1 MKYII
6 LLLILFSIFI
16 LFNSSIKEG
25 NKTST
30 DIKKEIAIL
39 KATSEDVGFD
49 SGFYET
55 RAAETEEQKQTR
67 EKNEAKLAK
76 KADFTKAVNDF
87 NVEYHDPP
95 EVIAKNEDIEFGS
108 VWVYDP
114 IAKKKIA
121 IKRPAMQSNFTYY
134 EPDTYKYGASTYVPS
149 YTDSVLLSR
158 SNNYIGDYIFNDEY
172 EKTKAKQEQ
181 QLISKG
187 NAAFLKEEEEKKN
200 K

>member
-16 LFNSSIKEG
+16 LFNSSVKEG
-25 NKTST
+25 NQSLT
-30 DIKKEIAIL
+30 DIAKENAINTA
-39 KATSEDVGFD
+39 KDAGFD

-55 RAAETEEQKQTR
+55 GKVMGPDDISDELKG
-67 EKNEAKLAK
+67 KIDYNNNMDNL
-76 KADFTKAVNDF
+76 D
-87 NVEYHDPP
+87 VEYHDPP

-114 IAKKKIA
+114 IQKKKIA
-121 IKRPAMQSNFTYY
+121 IKRPATQSNFTYY
-134 EPDTYKYGASTYVPS
+134 EPDTYKYGAATYVPS

-181 QLISKG
+181 KLISKG
-187 NAAFLKEEEEKKN
+187 NAAFLKEEEENKK

>member
-16 LFNSSIKEG
+16 LFNSSVKEG
-25 NKTST
+25 NKTLT
-30 DIKKEIAIL
+30 DIKKEIAV
-39 KATSEDVGFD
+39 SEAKYDDGD
-49 SGFYET
+49 DDGAGFYET
-55 RAAETEEQKQTR
+55 GKVMGPDDISDELKGKIYYN
-67 EKNEAKLAK
+67 KNI
-76 KADFTKAVNDF
+76 VNLG
-87 NVEYHDPP
+87 VEYHDPP

-181 QLISKG
+181 QLISQG

>member
-16 LFNSSIKEG
+16 LFNSSVKEG
-25 NKTST
+25 NKTLT
-30 DIKKEIAIL
+30 DIKKEIAIY
-39 KATSEDVGFD
+39 KAKRDAGFKF
-49 SGFYET
+49 GFYET

-67 EKNEAKLAK
+67 ETNEAKLAK

>member
-16 LFNSSIKEG
+16 LFNSSVKEG
-25 NKTST
+25 NRTLT
-30 DIKKEIAIL
+30 DIKKEIATY
-39 KATSEDVGFD
+39 KAEDVGFKT
-49 SGFYET
+49 GFYET
-55 RAAETEEQKQTR
+55 GKVMDPNDISDELKDKIYYN
-67 EKNEAKLAK
+67 KNI
-76 KADFTKAVNDF
+76 VNLG
-87 NVEYHDPP
+87 VEYHDPP

-134 EPDTYKYGASTYVPS
+134 EPDTYKYGAATYVPS

-181 QLISKG
+181 QLISQG